1 MLCAVR
7 CVCACARMR
16 SMRDE
21 AVDVNTGRK
30 HARKD
35 EGAVAQVAEE

>member
-1 MLCAVR
+1 
-7 CVCACARMR
+7 
-16 SMRDE
+16 MRDE
-21 AVDVNTGRK
+21 AVDVDTGRK